1 MIKHIL
7 LFLCALALAACGD
20 ARLHCWRVDPLVKVF
35 PDDSRDSSQSGDSV
49 PLLARNGHAT
59 IQFAVR
65 SASGIA
71 DLKAALEM
79 SGPVVA
85 EVRHVGYVPVAS
97 NPPETPEDEL
107 VRPAP
112 ALYPDPLL
120 VDFPFHLKPNRTE
133 SLWVTLYAPSDTPP
147 GDYSGAL
154 GLSAGD
160 ARIARLSFTVKVAKA
175 VVPARQSLQV
185 TNWFTLEES
194 SLRRHFKLGAD
205 PAAYWSLLSNIGRV
219 MAEHRQNVLLTPIYS
234 LTDTKVEGGRIH
246 YDFARLDRWV
256 DTFEKAGLLGTI
268 EGGHLL
274 GRRADSYEG
283 AMMVPAYVIEQ
294 GHVVRK
300 DLDTTDPRAEQ
311 FLNTFLPALY
321 AHIKEKG
328 WTGRYIQHVHD
339 EPHDKER
346 PVYNHYAKLIRK
358 NLPGIPTI
366 DAVGLNQDISFFA
379 DVSDIWVPVLGS
391 FDQQLDTIHAHV
403 AKGGPAQA
411 WFYTCI
417 EPQGRH
423 HTRFIDLPLVK
434 TRLLHWFNFRHGFTG
449 FLHWGGNYWGPEPF
463 LDVQPV
469 INDNSTLLPA
479 GDNAIVYPD
488 PAHNSVFSSI
498 RLEAMRDGIED
509 YELLTAL
516 AQRDPAKARRQAESA
531 NPHITDDVRT
541 RPEFRA
547 LQRQLFDE

>member
-1 MIKHIL
+1 MTKHIL

-20 ARLHCWRVDPLVKVF
+20 ARLQCWRVDPLVKVF
-35 PDDSRDSSQSGDSV
+35 PDDSRDSSQSGDLV
-49 PLLARNGHAT
+49 PLMARNGHAT
-59 IQFAVR
+59 LQFAIR
-65 SASGIA
+65 SQNGIP
-71 DLKAALEM
+71 DLSAAAEM
-79 SGPVVA
+79 PSPVVA
-85 EVRHVGYVPVAS
+85 QVRRAGYVPVAS

-112 ALYPDPLL
+112 ALYPDPLFA
-120 VDFPFHLKPNRTE
+120 DFPYRLKPQRTE
-133 SLWVTLYAPSDTPP
+133 SIWITLYAPPGTPP
-147 GDYSGAL
+147 GEYTGAL
-154 GLSAGD
+154 SFSAGH
-160 ARIARLSFTVKVAKA
+160 ARFARLPFTVKVTEAL
-175 VVPARQSLQV
+175 VPAHQSLQV

-194 SLRRHFKLGAD
+194 SVRRHFKLGPD
-205 PAAYWSLLSNIGRV
+205 PDAYWRLLANIGRV
-219 MAEHRQNVLLTPIYS
+219 MADHHQNVLLTPVYS
-234 LTDTKVEGGRIH
+234 LVETKIDGVRIR
-246 YDFARLDRWV
+246 YSFARLDRWV

-268 EGGHLL
+268 EGGHLM

-283 AMMVPAYVIEQ
+283 AMMVPSYVIAQ
-294 GHVVRK
+294 GKVVRQ

-311 FLNTFLPALY
+311 FLNNFLPALY

-346 PVYNHYAKLIRK
+346 PVYNHYATLIRK

-366 DAVGLNQDISFFA
+366 DAVGLDQDISFFA

-391 FDQQLDTIHAHV
+391 FDQKLDTIHAHI
-403 AKGGPAQA
+403 ATGGQA

-417 EPQGRH
+417 APQGRH
-423 HTRFIDLPLVK
+423 LNRFIDYPLVK
-434 TRLLHWFNFRHGFTG
+434 VRLLHWFNFRHGFTG

-488 PAHNSVFSSI
+488 PAHNTVLSSM
-498 RLEAMRDGIED
+498 RLEAMREGIED

-516 AQRDPAKARRQAESA
+516 AKRDPDKARRIAA
-531 NPHITDDVRT
+531 AAIPNITDYVRSVSQ
-541 RPEFRA
+541 FRA
-547 LQRQLFDE
+547 LQRQLVAQ